1 MLTEYEVL
9 TADGQLIS
17 YEARDELYIFIVGH
31 IVRSTDT
38 EYSQLCYLK
47 MQIVIVGKCTE
58 YRSYL

>member
-1 MLTEYEVL
+1 MHTEYEVL
-9 TADGQLIS
+9 TADRQLIS

-38 EYSQLCYLK
+38 EYSQLYYLK